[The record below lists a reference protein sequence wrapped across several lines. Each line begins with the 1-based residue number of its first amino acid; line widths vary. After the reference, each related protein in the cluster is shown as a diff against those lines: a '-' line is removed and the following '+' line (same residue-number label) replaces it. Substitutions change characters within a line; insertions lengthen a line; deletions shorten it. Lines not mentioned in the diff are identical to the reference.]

1 MAILNELTV
10 VGNARVAGNVNASGS
25 ITVSQSGSV
34 VPGDSRVV
42 NGNAV
47 ASALIN
53 GEGSAISITKSNYY
67 ATILTTVINTAGVS
81 NISGGFTL
89 YVTCDK
95 TTSSDAGNTKYTG
108 GNGIIYIKYYGTS
121 SAITVVPEWLD
132 RNGCRNGDCAAG
144 GYIDASGRVNITVG
158 FRCGKETGTTT
169 WSAKLLYNNS
179 AYAMSNTWATGSFN
193 GTAKGSYLG
202 DSTYNRLAG
211 VTSGKVLLSKW
222 AGEDCSLETEG
233 HALDWKDDGITLYH
247 LGFSTSEAEG
257 SWNNLNNIIL
267 FPEHQSKYTVYT
279 KNALSTTGWPLDT
292 SAAGRCTISKVSC
305 MSEGYSESRSAYW
318 IEQEAEMIT
327 TQNTNNADQSYIL
340 TFKRSGYV
348 TGASEG
354 TTSGSVT
361 WGAWRALQ
369 TFTSMKGYNSEA
381 GNGIV
386 EPTSQSAATSQ
397 VVETY
402 TAWNIP
408 YSMTIGY
415 SWNGAYYDTA
425 EFKFPALGY
434 NQLNCIRE
442 FKFQIYVS
450 NKARIKFTCGSSSVV
465 FGDWPSGETVPSNI
479 TCSNSNVTGT
489 YIGTAFFSSSGA
501 LNISWTHKSN
511 YMKCGCVVL
520 S

>member
-10 VGNARVAGNVNASGS
+10 VGNTRVAGNVNAGGS

-34 VPGDSRVV
+34 VHGDSRVV
-42 NGNAV
+42 NGDAV

-53 GEGSAISITKSNYY
+53 GEGSTMSITTSNCY
-67 ATILTTVINTAGVS
+67 ATILTTVINTAGIS

-89 YVTCDK
+89 YATCDK
-95 TTSSDAGNTKYTG
+95 TTSADAGNTKYTG

-144 GYIDASGRVNITVG
+144 GYIDASGRLNITVG
-158 FRCGKETGTTT
+158 FRCGKSMGTTT
-169 WSAKLLYNNS
+169 WSVKLLYNNS
-179 AYAMSNTWATGSFN
+179 PYTMTNTWVTGSVS
-193 GTAKGSYLG
+193 GEYKEDYIE
-202 DSTYNRLAG
+202 DSTYTKNEG
-211 VTSGKVLLSKW
+211 ITSGKVLLSKW
-222 AGEDCSLETEG
+222 AGEDCSLESDG
-233 HALDWKDDGITLYH
+233 HALDWVDNNNNLYK
-247 LGFSTSEAEG
+247 LGFSTSNS

-279 KNALSTTGWPLDT
+279 NKAQSANGWPLDT

-305 MSEGYSESRSAYW
+305 RTKGYSEDGSAYW

-327 TQNTNNADQSYIL
+327 AQNINNADQSYIL

-361 WGAWRALQ
+361 WGPWRALQ
-369 TFTSMKGYNSEA
+369 TFTSMKGYNTDA

-386 EPTSQSAATSQ
+386 TPVSQSAATSQ

-415 SWNGAYYDTA
+415 SWAGTYYDTA

-442 FKFQIYVS
+442 FKFQIYVN
-450 NKARIKFTCGSSSVV
+450 NKARIKFTCGNSSLV
-465 FGDWPSGETVPSNI
+465 FGDWPSSETVPSNI
-479 TCSNSNVTGT
+479 TCRNSDVTGT

-501 LNISWTHKSN
+501 LNIIWTHNSN
-511 YMKCGCVVL
+511 YQKCGCVVL

>member
-10 VGNARVAGNVNASGS
+10 VGNARVAGNVNAGGS

-53 GEGSAISITKSNYY
+53 GEGSTMSITTSNYY
-67 ATILTTVINTAGVS
+67 ATILTAVINTAGVS

-89 YVTCDK
+89 YATCDK
-95 TTSSDAGNTKYTG
+95 TTSTDAGNTKYTG
-108 GNGIIYIKYYGTS
+108 GNGIIYVKYYGTS
-121 SAITVVPEWLD
+121 SAITVVPEWFD

-144 GYIDASGRVNITVG
+144 GYIDANGRVNITVG
-158 FRCGKETGTTT
+158 FRCGKDMGTTT

-179 AYAMSNTWATGSFN
+179 VYAMANTWTTGSSA
-193 GTAKGSYLG
+193 GTKKGSYIG
-202 DSTYNRLAG
+202 DSTYHRIEG
-211 VTSGKVLLSKW
+211 ITSGKVLLSKW
-222 AGEDCSLETEG
+222 AGEDCSLETGG
-233 HALDWKDDGITLYH
+233 HALDWKDDGITLYN
-247 LGFSTSEAEG
+247 LGFSTSAAEG

-279 KNALSTTGWPLDT
+279 KNALSATGWPLDT
-292 SAAGRCTISKVSC
+292 GAAGRCTISKVSC
-305 MSEGYSESRSAYW
+305 MSETRADARDAYW

-327 TQNTNNADQSYIL
+327 AQNINNADQSYIL

-369 TFTSMKGYNSEA
+369 TFTAMKAYNG

-397 VVETY
+397 VAETY
-402 TAWNIP
+402 TVWNIP
-408 YSMTIGY
+408 YSITIGY
-415 SWNGAYYDTA
+415 SWAGAYYDTA

-465 FGDWPSGETVPSNI
+465 FGDWPSSETVPSNV

-489 YIGTAFFSSSGA
+489 YVGTAFFNSSGS

-511 YMKCGCVVL
+511 YQKCGCVVL

>member
-47 ASALIN
+47 ASALIT
-53 GEGSAISITKSNYY
+53 GEGSTMSITSSNKY
-67 ATILTTVINTAGVS
+67 ATILTTIINTAGVS

-89 YVTCDK
+89 YVACDK

-108 GNGIIYIKYYGTS
+108 SNGIIYIKYYGTS

-179 AYAMSNTWATGSFN
+179 AYAMANTWTSGSSS
-193 GTAKGSYLG
+193 GSSKDSYLG
-202 DSTYNRLAG
+202 DSTYHRIDG
-211 VTSGKVLLSKW
+211 ITSGKVLLSKW
-222 AGEDCSLETEG
+222 AGEDCSLESDG
-233 HALDWKDDGITLYH
+233 HALGWVDDYNLYT
-247 LGFSTSEAEG
+247 LGFSISSSAW
-257 SWNNLNNIIL
+257 SHLNNLIL
-267 FPEHQSKYTVYT
+267 FPEHQSKYTVYSGP
-279 KNALSTTGWPLDT
+279 STSTSDGWPIT
-292 SAAGRCTISKVSC
+292 STACGRCTISKVAC
-305 MSEGYSESRSAYW
+305 ISETRAKARDNYW
-318 IEQEAEMIT
+318 IEQEAEVIVDAYYSSPA
-327 TQNTNNADQSYIL
+327 NGYIL

-361 WGAWRALQ
+361 WGPWRALQ
-369 TFTSMKGYNSEA
+369 TFTSMKAYNASA
-381 GNGIV
+381 GIV
-386 EPTSQSAATSQ
+386 EPVSQSAATSQ

-402 TAWNIP
+402 TTWNIP
-408 YSMTIGY
+408 YSITIGY
-415 SWNGAYYDTA
+415 SWAGAYYDTA
-425 EFKFPALGY
+425 EFKFPTLGY
-434 NQLNCIRE
+434 NQMNCIRE

-465 FGDWPSGETVPSNI
+465 FGDWPSGEAVPSDV
-479 TCSNSNVTGT
+479 TCRNSDVTGT
-489 YIGTAFFSSSGA
+489 YVGTAFFSATGT

-511 YMKCGCVVL
+511 YMKCGCVTL